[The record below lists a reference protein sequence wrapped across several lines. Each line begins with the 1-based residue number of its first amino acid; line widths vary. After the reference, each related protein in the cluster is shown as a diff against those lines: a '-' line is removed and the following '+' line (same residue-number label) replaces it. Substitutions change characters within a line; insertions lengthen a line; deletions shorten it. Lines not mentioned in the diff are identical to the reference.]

1 MRRSQCAV
9 LVAVVL
15 VGCDPSAKDVPVTP
29 GGDVVARYEGGVVTR
44 DELAREANRLPPEL
58 REQFRRLSGQK
69 ELALSIVDKR
79 LLVAEARRR
88 KLTEDPEIQREV
100 RALEERLIVQR
111 LLADEERAAAP
122 STDEEL
128 RELYRAHREDFEQ
141 PEGVRVRRILV
152 HSPKDAPSADRQR
165 ARKKAEAF
173 RARLRRGEDAAKVA
187 REGQGAE
194 AVRGG
199 DLGWITK
206 DGSARRMA
214 DAAFKLNT
222 AQPISDVVDLDEGF
236 AVLALIERRAARTP
250 PFEEVRSA
258 VEARML
264 PMQQRRVFD
273 RLRQSLRESAAVKLE
288 FTARP

>member
-1 MRRSQCAV
+1 M
-9 LVAVVL
+9 
-15 VGCDPSAKDVPVTP
+15 
-29 GGDVVARYEGGVVTR
+29 VARYEGGVVTR